1 MQKFSESDEPLSER
15 RNIVVMADEAHRSQ
29 YGLEIKLHTDGTHSV
44 GDALKVR
51 QALPNAS
58 YIGFTGTPIET
69 QDKSTREIFG
79 DYVDVYDMTQS
90 VEDGRHPPCVLREP
104 CGVAQAG

>member
-51 QALPNAS
+51 QAERLLHW
-58 YIGFTGTPIET
+58 IH
-69 QDKSTREIFG
+69 
-79 DYVDVYDMTQS
+79 
-90 VEDGRHPPCVLREP
+90 RHSDRD
-104 CGVAQAG
+104 AGQVHA